1 MLPEQA
7 LLENKNKQ
15 VGIVMSRRYFGTDG
29 IRGKVG
35 VPPMTV
41 DFVMKVGWAAGKVLA
56 KQGRGSVVIGK
67 DTRISG
73 YMFESALE
81 AGLAAAGLDVILLG
95 PMPTPAVAY
104 MTQARRAVA
113 GIVISASHNPYHD
126 DGVKF
131 FNADGYK
138 LSDEVE
144 QAIEDMIDQPL
155 TMVESELLG
164 KATRMEDARGRYIE
178 YCKSSIP
185 FNTTLRGMKIVVDCA
200 HGATYHIAPAVFR
213 ELGADVLELGCKPNG
228 LNINKDVGA
237 LHPDNMRA
245 MVLENQADMGI
256 AFDGDGDRLMM
267 MDSKGDVKD
276 GDQLLYII
284 AKSKLMTGRLKGGVV
299 GTLMTNLGL
308 EHALEKE
315 GIGFERA
322 SVGDRHVM
330 VKLIDKGWSVG
341 GESSGH
347 IICLDKTSTGDGI
360 IASLQV
366 LDWLVEKGI
375 TLTEACDGMI
385 LYPQIMINVPI
396 VKNIDLQ
403 SEPEIQKAVNSAKS
417 ELNGKGRV
425 LLRASGTEPLIR
437 VMVEGEDAV
446 LVNKLAS
453 KIAAC
458 VTESA
463 SS

>member
-1 MLPEQA
+1 LLPEQA

-453 KIAAC
+453 EIAAC